1 MAELVAPSQDPIEG
15 PIGGAVEARAH
26 ERRWL
31 VLAVLSLSVF
41 VIVIDGTIVNVAL
54 PTMVRELGAT
64 TSQLQW
70 IVDAYTLVFAGL
82 LLAAG
87 SLGDRHGRRP
97 ALALGLAWFG
107 VTSVL
112 AAYAQSPSQ
121 LIVARAAMGVGAAL
135 IFPAT

>member
-1 MAELVAPSQDPIEG
+1 MIDSTVVPPPQRLVSPPADADAAT
-15 PIGGAVEARAH
+15 GASP
-26 ERRWL
+26 RRWL
-31 VLAVLSLSVF
+31 VLGVLCLSVF

-87 SLGDRHGRRP
+87 SLGDRFGRKRALADRPGLVRRCSPLLGAFAADARPADRRP
-97 ALALGLAWFG
+97 GGRWASA
-107 VTSVL
+107 
-112 AAYAQSPSQ
+112 P
-121 LIVARAAMGVGAAL
+121 R
-135 IFPAT
+135 